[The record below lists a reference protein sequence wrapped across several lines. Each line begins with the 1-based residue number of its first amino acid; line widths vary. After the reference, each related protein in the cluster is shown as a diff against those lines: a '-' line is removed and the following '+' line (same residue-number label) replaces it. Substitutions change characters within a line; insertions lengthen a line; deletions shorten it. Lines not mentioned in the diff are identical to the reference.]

1 MRKKS
6 TSCAA
11 AAAWLL
17 GALPLLAASAPVRPI
32 PFAWTP
38 GQIELPVSVNGGAP
52 VTFLLDTGSEYSI
65 VSTAMA
71 AKLGLKTARKLG
83 RDFAS
88 GVTLSFGGV
97 ELPDQEVMVMPFD
110 GYHKRGRAIEG
121 LIGYDFFARYVVR
134 IDFHARTLAV
144 SEPSSFRLPAG
155 ARTLPLRFTG
165 RVPIVEVG
173 ISFPG
178 RKPIAAR
185 AALDTGASAT
195 LMLRY
200 PFANAQRL
208 LELATAAE
216 ETSPSLASG
225 ELRLVR
231 LPARRMTFA
240 GWTFDQPLVKAFLK
254 TATGS
259 GAYTDSDAIL
269 GNEVLRR
276 FLVTVDY
283 SRKILGL
290 EPGPEL
296 REPFVR

>member
-1 MRKKS
+1 MKRA
-6 TSCAA
+6 TSSAA
-11 AAAWLL
+11 ACLLL
-17 GALPLLAASAPVRPI
+17 GALPLLAAAAPVRRI

-38 GQIELPVSVNGGAP
+38 GQIEIPVSVNGGAP

-65 VSTAMA
+65 VSTALA
-71 AKLGLKTARKLG
+71 AQLGLRTAHRFG
-83 RDFAS
+83 RDFAT

-97 ELPDQEVMVMPFD
+97 ELPGQEVMVMPFD

-134 IDFHARTLAV
+134 IDFHARALEV
-144 SEPSSFRLPAG
+144 REPSSFRLPAG
-155 ARTLPLRFTG
+155 ARALPLRFTG
-165 RVPIVEVG
+165 RIPLVEVG
-173 ISFPG
+173 VVFPG
-178 RKPIAAR
+178 RKPITAR

-200 PFANAQRL
+200 PFANARRL
-208 LELATAAE
+208 LELGTTE

-231 LPARRMTFA
+231 LPAQRLTFA
-240 GWTFDQPLVKAFLK
+240 GWSFDQPLVKVFLK